1 LVGVSAPKDGATTMN
16 ASAMPSIRGISFFI
30 VQFSLEVD
38 NFLVV

>member
-16 ASAMPSIRGISFFI
+16 ASAIPSIRVISFFI